1 MSAEPDPH
9 RPSPLPAAAAGSSHF
24 SAGDVHD
31 GVADFVRNA

>member
-9 RPSPLPAAAAGSSHF
+9 RPSPLPAAAGSSHF